1 LVSNIILLKTLRA
14 GVGADDLDF
23 PWCSCNS
30 RFSRENSRLGLLKF
44 PFGLPRE
51 LARKQLIGKGDF
63 NGVVAGSGKF
73 PG

>member
-1 LVSNIILLKTLRA
+1 VW
-14 GVGADDLDF
+14 GADDLDF

-30 RFSRENSRLGLLKF
+30 RFSGEISRLGLQKF

-51 LARKQLIGKGDF
+51 LARKPLIGNVNF
-63 NGVVAGSGKF
+63 NGVVAPSGIF